1 MQQNADGKARVNRTK
16 EVRPF
21 GFRDK
26 LGYLF
31 GDFGND
37 FTFIFASSYL
47 MVFYTKVLGIS
58 GAVVGALFL
67 AARCVDAFTD
77 VTMGRIVDRM
87 RPAADGRFRPWIRR
101 MCIPV
106 AVSSTLMYLY
116 FVQDFSYPVKMI
128 YVVVTYLLWGSF
140 CYTAINIPYGS
151 MASVISA
158 DAGERASLSTY
169 RSLGAA
175 LASLVIGS
183 LVPLLVYETDSAGNQ
198 IVNPVRFTVTA
209 VIFGVLAVVC
219 YLLCYFLCTERVSF
233 EEKRP
238 EERST
243 RQDNV
248 AGREDRS
255 EAAGNVEKSGGDTA
269 DTAEKSQSAAVTGGP
284 GKLVVSLLT
293 NRPLLS
299 IVGAALV
306 LLLATMLSQTMN
318 TYLFLD
324 YFKDAKALSW
334 VNLISVGGMLLVA
347 PFASKISRSVGKKE
361 SGSVAVLVAAVVYI
375 ALFFL
380 RIQTIPVFMI
390 YLFLGMTGMGFFNMI
405 TWAFITDVIDYQE
418 VKTGSREDGT
428 VYAVYSFARKVG
440 QALAGGLG
448 GFALTAI
455 GYVSEASSQTPQVSD
470 RIYTVATLIPGIC
483 YLIVFLIM
491 QFGYPL
497 NRRIVEQN
505 TEILQKRRGS
515 SVSEDSYDMPGNADD
530 YHWESPDGK
539 EGEGNDP
546 V

>member
-1 MQQNADGKARVNRTK
+1 MLCWRSYFLRPMMADTGQTVDGRRAMQQKADGTVRKNRTK
-16 EVRPF
+16 EVKPF
-21 GFRDK
+21 GLRDK

-58 GAVVGALFL
+58 GAVVGVLFL

-87 RPAADGRFRPWIRR
+87 RPAADGRFRSWIRR
-101 MCIPV
+101 MCVPV
-106 AVSSTLMYLY
+106 AVSSSLMYLY
-116 FVQDFSYPVKMI
+116 FIQDFSYPVKMI

-209 VIFGVLAVVC
+209 IVFGALAVVC

-233 EEKRP
+233 EQKAGPQSLEDEKAD
-238 EERST
+238 E
-243 RQDNV
+243 
-248 AGREDRS
+248 
-255 EAAGNVEKSGGDTA
+255 VEKSG
-269 DTAEKSQSAAVTGGP
+269 KTGTFRQ
-284 GKLVVSLLT
+284 LVISLLT

-306 LLLATMLSQTMN
+306 LLLATMLSQTLN

-324 YFKDAKALSW
+324 YFKDAKALAG
-334 VNLISVGGMLLVA
+334 VNVISIGGMLLVA
-347 PFASKISRSVGKKE
+347 PFASKISRNIGKKE
-361 SGSVAVLVAAVVYI
+361 SGSVAVLVAAVVY
-375 ALFFL
+375 LVLYFL
-380 RIQTIPVFMI
+380 RIRTIPVFMI

-440 QALAGGLG
+440 QALAGGIG

-455 GYVSEASSQTPQVSD
+455 GYVSDAPSQTPQVAD
-470 RIYTVATLIPGIC
+470 RIYTVATLIPGVC
-483 YLIVFLIM
+483 YLIVFFIM

-505 TEILQKRRGS
+505 AQILKKRRDS
-515 SVSEDSYDMPGNADD
+515 SVS
-530 YHWESPDGK
+530 SPDDK
-539 EGEGNDP
+539 EGEQ
-546 V
+546 

>member
-1 MQQNADGKARVNRTK
+1 MQQNEDNAVRVNRTK
-16 EVRPF
+16 ELRPF
-21 GFRDK
+21 GLRDK

-87 RPAADGRFRPWIRR
+87 RPARDGRFRPWIRR

-106 AVSSTLMYLY
+106 AVASSLMYLY
-116 FVQDFSYPVKMI
+116 FVQDFPYPVKMI

-183 LVPLLVYETDSAGNQ
+183 LVPLLVYETDAAGNQ
-198 IVNPVRFTVTA
+198 IVNPVRFTLTA

-233 EEKRP
+233 EKKQTEP
-238 EERST
+238 
-243 RQDNV
+243 
-248 AGREDRS
+248 
-255 EAAGNVEKSGGDTA
+255 
-269 DTAEKSQSAAVTGGP
+269 SAGGP
-284 GKLVVSLLT
+284 RKLVISLVT
-293 NRPLLS
+293 NRSLLS

-306 LLLATMLSQTMN
+306 LLLATMLSQTLN

-324 YFKDAKALSW
+324 YFKNAKALSW

-361 SGSVAVLVAAVVYI
+361 SGSVAVLIAAVVYI
-375 ALFFL
+375 VLYFL
-380 RIQTIPVFMI
+380 RIRTIPAFMI
-390 YLFLGMTGMGFFNMI
+390 FLFLGMTGMGFFNMI

-440 QALAGGLG
+440 QALAGGIG

-455 GYVSEASSQTPQVSD
+455 GYVSESSSQTPQVAD

-497 NRRIVEQN
+497 NKKVVEQN
-505 TEILQKRRGS
+505 TAILQERRNS
-515 SVSEDSYDMPGNADD
+515 SVSEDPMQEGAD
-530 YHWESPDGK
+530 
-539 EGEGNDP
+539 NDS

>member
-1 MQQNADGKARVNRTK
+1 MQHNAERGVRDEFSKESGSRKNRSS

-21 GFRDK
+21 GMRDK
-26 LGYLF
+26 IGYLF

-37 FTFIFASSYL
+37 FSFIFASSYL

-58 GAVVGALFL
+58 GAVVGTLFL

-77 VTMGRIVDRM
+77 VTMGRIVDRSKST
-87 RPAADGRFRPWIRR
+87 ADGRFRPWIRR
-101 MCIPV
+101 MCVPV

-128 YVVVTYLLWGSF
+128 YVIVTYLLWGSF

-158 DAGERASLSTY
+158 DAGERAALSTF
-169 RSLGAA
+169 RSVGAS

-183 LVPLLVYETDSAGNQ
+183 LVPLLVYETDEAGNQ

-209 VIFGVLAVVC
+209 AVFGVLSIVC
-219 YLLCYFLCTERVSF
+219 YLLCYFLCTERVVFQEHGNGDAANGADENVGTSTDSG
-233 EEKRP
+233 KRK
-238 EERST
+238 E
-243 RQDNV
+243 
-248 AGREDRS
+248 
-255 EAAGNVEKSGGDTA
+255 A
-269 DTAEKSQSAAVTGGP
+269 DTKPRPGFKTLAA
-284 GKLVVSLLT
+284 SLLS

-324 YFKDAKALSW
+324 YFKDAQALSA

-347 PFASKISRSVGKKE
+347 PFASRISRNIGKKE
-361 SGSVAVLVAAVVYI
+361 SGSISMLVAAVVY
-375 ALFFL
+375 LLMFFL
-380 RIQTIPVFMI
+380 RIRSIPVFMLF
-390 YLFLGMTGMGFFNMI
+390 LFLGMTGMGFFNMI

-418 VKTGSREDGT
+418 VVTGSREDGT

-440 QALAGGLG
+440 QALAGGIG
-448 GFALTAI
+448 GFALSAI
-455 GYVSEASSQTPQVSD
+455 GYVSEASSQAPEVAE
-470 RIYTVATLIPGIC
+470 RIYTVATVVPGIC

-497 NRRIVEQN
+497 NRKVVEHN
-505 TEILQKRRGS
+505 TAVLQGRRDS
-515 SVSEDSYDMPGNADD
+515 SVS
-530 YHWESPDGK
+530 K
-539 EGEGNDP
+539 EQEGIDNDKF
-546 V
+546 

>member
-1 MQQNADGKARVNRTK
+1 MQQKADGTVRINRTK
-16 EVRPF
+16 EERPF
-21 GFRDK
+21 GLRDK

-77 VTMGRIVDRM
+77 VTMGRIVDRL

-101 MCIPV
+101 MCVPV
-106 AVSSTLMYLY
+106 AVSSSLMYLY
-116 FVQDFSYPVKMI
+116 FVQDFSYPVKI
-128 YVVVTYLLWGSF
+128 VYVVVTYLLWGSF

-151 MASVISA
+151 MASVIST

-209 VIFGVLAVVC
+209 VVFGVLAVVC

-233 EEKRP
+233 EDKTSPKSVESGKVD
-238 EERST
+238 EE
-243 RQDNV
+243 
-248 AGREDRS
+248 AG
-255 EAAGNVEKSGGDTA
+255 EKSDHNQKQAKTSTFKQLA
-269 DTAEKSQSAAVTGGP
+269 
-284 GKLVVSLLT
+284 VSLLT

-306 LLLATMLSQTMN
+306 LLLATMLSQTLN

-324 YFKDAKALSW
+324 YFKDAKALSG
-334 VNLISVGGMLLVA
+334 VNLISIGGMLLVA
-347 PFASKISRSVGKKE
+347 PFASKISRNIGKKE
-361 SGSVAVLVAAVVYI
+361 SGSVAVLVAAVVY
-375 ALFFL
+375 LVLYFL
-380 RIQTIPVFMI
+380 RIRTIPVFMI

-440 QALAGGLG
+440 QALAGGIG

-455 GYVSEASSQTPQVSD
+455 GYVSDAPSQTPQVAD

-483 YLIVFLIM
+483 YLIVFFIM

-505 TEILQKRRGS
+505 AEILKNRRDS
-515 SVSEDSYDMPGNADD
+515 SVSENPYDPAGGSED

-539 EGEGNDP
+539 EGGR
-546 V
+546 